1 MTFIN
6 IKTQVGD
13 DKNVLLYGISLSLF
27 LSLSLSLNLYVL
39 PGIPSWVMLSS
50 KVN

>member
-1 MTFIN
+1 MTFTN

-13 DKNVLLYGISLSLF
+13 DKNVFLYGISLS